1 MKHIGADLVD
11 KGRRVVI
18 IQLLTTLAVA
28 TVFFVWSLS
37 QGTNQAQGTE
47 QAIWAALSASYGGLA
62 SVVLALLSI
71 RGFKRANEFALSEP
85 KKSMTILYVSAVQR
99 FVAVLVLLGTG
110 LGLLKLEPLA
120 VLIGFVL
127 AQASYLM
134 GVRDRKV
141 ARNPDKKL

>member
-1 MKHIGADLVD
+1 MKHIGADLAD

-28 TVFFVWSLS
+28 AVFFVWVLS
-37 QGTNQAQGTE
+37 QNSGQAQSTW
-47 QAIWAALSASYGGLA
+47 QAIWAALSASYGGVA

-71 RGFKRANEFALSEP
+71 RGFRRANEIALSEP
-85 KKSMTILYVSAVQR
+85 KKSMMILYIGAVQR
-99 FVAVLVLLGTG
+99 FVAVLVLLGAG

-134 GVRDRKV
+134 GVRDRNA
-141 ARNPDKKL
+141 ARNPD